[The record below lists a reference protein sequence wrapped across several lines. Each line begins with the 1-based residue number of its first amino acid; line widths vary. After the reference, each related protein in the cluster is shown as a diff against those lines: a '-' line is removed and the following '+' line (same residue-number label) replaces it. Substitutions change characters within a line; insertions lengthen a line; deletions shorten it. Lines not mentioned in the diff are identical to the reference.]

1 MTENSKQKRITQTQ
15 DSISKQGAVDRA
27 TEIALNPVWRKA
39 TSEEK
44 QKILGDISMIGKF
57 LYFEKNLLP
66 TTDDYKLLYNIKEEN
81 ETNN

>member
-1 MTENSKQKRITQTQ
+1 MAKNLPVRIKETQ

-27 TEIALNPVWRKA
+27 TEIALNPIWRNASDK
-39 TSEEK
+39 EK
-44 QKILGDISMIGKF
+44 NQILADISLIGKY

-66 TTDDYKLLYNIKEEN
+66 TKEDYKTLYNIKTSEN